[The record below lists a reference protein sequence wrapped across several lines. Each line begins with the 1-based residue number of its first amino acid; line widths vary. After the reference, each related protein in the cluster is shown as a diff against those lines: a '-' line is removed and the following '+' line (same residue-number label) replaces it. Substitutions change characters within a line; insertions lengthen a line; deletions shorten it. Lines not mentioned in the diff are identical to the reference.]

1 MSYGDI
7 FIIGWNLNAL
17 MFVVNL
23 LMAFTILKSSDP
35 MDLVK
40 ESEQL
45 NILKEEF
52 DKYYPN
58 RRYETLI
65 TYFFPFT
72 AFFRLGFRFF
82 EMSLFF
88 KKNEGTKMYD
98 FMIYKYQSDIDK
110 MKG

>member
-35 MDLVK
+35 MELVK

-45 NILKEEF
+45 GLLKEEF

>member
-45 NILKEEF
+45 GLLKEEF

>member
-45 NILKEEF
+45 SILKEEF